1 MSVIIKG
8 NILKHSLKIVKL
20 FTLILFLSLYLTV
33 YFITTK
39 DKNSRIELIL
49 NQEITNLKH
58 NYRVITDKY
67 NIISNIVNH
76 EIFNKPDIL
85 ELLCKA
91 KNAKNTN
98 ELNTM
103 RTILYYEIKPNFE
116 RLKDM
121 GVNAIQFV
129 FENNKSFLR
138 VDKPDMY
145 GDDLSKSRYSFAY
158 VNSNIKPI
166 SGFEFEKNSHAF
178 RNLFPLFYYNE
189 FLGSVEISFSSKSMQ
204 ESMLK
209 LHDTDTNFI
218 INKNM
223 LNVKTLK
230 DDTDINYVTSI
241 EHNDFFSI
249 NNKDAVAEY
258 KTKINLFLKDKIAL
272 KIQEQKQFSL
282 YHHYNKETY
291 IISFLPV
298 QDVSKK
304 HVGAYIVSYTKSQ
317 YLEGMLHEYLW
328 VNGVAFF
335 GILLLCVVIYFNLR
349 HRINLEKTVNER
361 TSELEKEKTK
371 AQNATKTKSQ
381 FLANMSHEIRTP
393 INGVIGISYL
403 LLQTKLTKKQRD
415 YLEKI
420 DTSAKSL
427 LGIIN
432 DILDISK
439 IEAGK
444 LTIENIEFNLHE
456 SINRV
461 VTPLEVVADEK
472 NININI
478 EYADDVG
485 EFFIGDALR
494 ISQILTNLLG
504 NAIKFTN
511 NGNID
516 IKVTKTGSSRLKFE
530 VKDTGIGLSEEEQKK
545 LFVSFSQ
552 ADSSTTRKYGG
563 TGLGLAISKQLVEL
577 MGGKIW
583 VESKEDEGSNF
594 IFELELQEVKS
605 SAKEINEEPVLV
617 DKNIFNEKRI
627 LIAED
632 NITNQMVILGLLE
645 DYITDIDV
653 ANNGEEAVA
662 LFEKGKY
669 DLILMDIQMPIMDG
683 YEATKIIRGI
693 DENIPI
699 IALTANAMSEEV
711 EKTKAA
717 KMNEHL
723 TKPIDVAKLFNTIS
737 KYINSNLK

>member
-1 MSVIIKG
+1 M
-8 NILKHSLKIVKL
+8 KHSLKIVKI
-20 FTLILFLSLYLTV
+20 FTVILFLSLYLTV

-49 NQEITNLKH
+49 NQEITNLNH
-58 NYRVITDKY
+58 NYRVITNRY
-67 NIISNIVNH
+67 NMISNIVNH
-76 EIFNKPDIL
+76 EIFNKTAIL
-85 ELLCKA
+85 ELLYEA
-91 KNAKNTN
+91 KSAKNTN
-98 ELNTM
+98 ELNTL

-121 GVNAIQFV
+121 GVSAIQFAL
-129 FENNKSFLR
+129 EDNRSFLR
-138 VDKPDMY
+138 VDRPDMY

-166 SGFEFEKNSHAF
+166 SGFEFEKNTHAF
-178 RNLFPLFYYNE
+178 RNLFPLFYNNE

-204 ESMLK
+204 DSMLK
-209 LHDTDTNFI
+209 LHDTDTHFI
-218 INKNM
+218 LNKNM
-223 LNVKTLK
+223 FSTTVEKNKNS
-230 DDTDINYVTSI
+230 INYATSI
-241 EHNDFFSI
+241 ENSDFL
-249 NNKDAVAEY
+249 VAKTDNLIEDY
-258 KTKINLFLKDKIAL
+258 KLKINHLLKDKIAL
-272 KIQEQKQFSL
+272 KIKEQTPFSL
-282 YHHYNKETY
+282 YHHSNAETY
-291 IISFLPV
+291 IISFLPIKDISANNV
-298 QDVSKK
+298 V
-304 HVGAYIVSYTKSQ
+304 AYIVSYTKSK
-317 YLEGMLHEYLW
+317 YLEGMFHEYLW

-335 GILLLCVVIYFNLR
+335 GILLLCVVIYFNIR
-349 HRINLEKTVNER
+349 HRTNLEKTVNER

-393 INGVIGISYL
+393 INGVIGMSYL

-478 EYADDVG
+478 EYGDNVG

-516 IKVTKTGSSRLKFE
+516 VKVTKTDNSKLKFE

-583 VESKEDEGSNF
+583 VESKENEGSNF
-594 IFELELQEVKS
+594 IFELELKEIKS
-605 SAKEINEEPVLV
+605 SAKENNKKDVLIE
-617 DKNIFNEKRI
+617 KNIFNAKRI
-627 LIAED
+627 LIVED

-645 DYITDIDV
+645 DYVADIDV

-662 LFEKGKY
+662 LFEKDKY
-669 DLILMDIQMPIMDG
+669 DLILMDIQMPVMDG
-683 YEATKIIRGI
+683 YEATKIIRRI

-699 IALTANAMSEEV
+699 IALTANAMNEEI

-723 TKPIDVAKLFNTIS
+723 TKPIDVEKLFYTIS
-737 KYINSNLK
+737 KYVNSNLK